1 MPNTQK
7 REWSRGHFSLSIGHK
22 NHKPF
27 STNFIGFTKYSDM
40 YVKIKHKM
48 DNIQMSMRYGLS
60 NNDKA
65 FLEMV
70 SDLLKEE

>member
-1 MPNTQK
+1 M
-7 REWSRGHFSLSIGHK
+7 
-22 NHKPF
+22 KPEE
-27 STNFIGFTKYSDM
+27 FTKYSDM

-48 DNIQMSMRYGLS
+48 DNIQMSLRYGLS

>member
-1 MPNTQK
+1 VSTKKILTFVN
-7 REWSRGHFSLSIGHK
+7 K
-22 NHKPF
+22 NIKIE
-27 STNFIGFTKYSDM
+27 NMKKEEFTKYSDM
-40 YVKIKHKM
+40 YIKIKHKM
-48 DNIQMSMRYGLS
+48 DNIQMSLRYGLS

>member
-1 MPNTQK
+1 VN
-7 REWSRGHFSLSIGHK
+7 K
-22 NHKPF
+22 NIKIE
-27 STNFIGFTKYSDM
+27 NMKKEEFTKYSDM

-48 DNIQMSMRYGLS
+48 DNIQMSLRYGLS